1 MFFMTRFF
9 GFAVLLAGLVLA
21 APAQA
26 DEASALESFKQG
38 FIAATNGTDAAAFTA
53 LEYPNPAAGEEKYQ
67 DYLAWQVQKDL
78 KMKLPADATF
88 ALEPLESGGMF
99 KAMGFVYP
107 VEPTHKLQIDYKR
120 DEYSS
125 GMAVREMYYDAEKD
139 AFLFITPL
147 PGEDM
152 LKQMNQKPQ

>member
-1 MFFMTRFF
+1 MVYLTRFL
-9 GFAVLLAGLVLA
+9 GMAVLAAGLVWA
-21 APAQA
+21 APARA
-26 DEASALESFKQG
+26 DEASALLQFKQA

-67 DYLAWQVQKDL
+67 EYLAWQSQKDL
-78 KMKLPADATF
+78 KMKLPAEATF
-88 ALEPLESGGMF
+88 TLEPLETGGMF

-107 VEPTHKLQIDYKR
+107 VEPTHKLQIDYQR
-120 DEYSS
+120 SEYSS

-152 LKQMNQKPQ
+152 LKQMNQKPE